1 MRPIAHLLVS
11 EFYYKNL
18 ESYSEIFKGHAA
30 AISNLMKI
38 LDDSIIHAGLPPVG
52 RTRDLFRMVFDLLYQ
67 VDTAYKEENKI
78 QEEISVKF
86 STFMSQDEIVSAMR
100 NALKE
105 EFNRF
110 METKNDD
117 K

>member
-1 MRPIAHLLVS
+1 MS

-18 ESYSEIFKGHAA
+18 ESYSEIFKDHAD
-30 AISNLMKI
+30 AISRLMKT
-38 LDDSIIHAGLPPVG
+38 LDDAIIHAGLPPVG

-78 QEEISVKF
+78 QEEINIKF

-100 NALKE
+100 NALKD
-105 EFNRF
+105 EFDRF
-110 METKNDD
+110 LEIKNDN